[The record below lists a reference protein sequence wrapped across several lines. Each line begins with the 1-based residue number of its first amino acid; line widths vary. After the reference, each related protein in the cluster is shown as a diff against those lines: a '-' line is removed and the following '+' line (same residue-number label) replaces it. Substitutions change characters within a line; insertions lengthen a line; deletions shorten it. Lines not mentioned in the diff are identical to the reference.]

1 MKQASHRRSTKAIPA
16 SGGTNKTDDA
26 GPGSP
31 TRFPL
36 ERRVPA
42 SEDHS
47 EEASELRRQAEAI
60 IAKSGGLP
68 AGDKDVTQHELHV
81 HQIELEMQN
90 EELRRAQAS
99 LAASRARYFDLFE
112 MAPVGYVIVS
122 ETGQILEGNLTAAAL
137 LGRPRGKL
145 INHLIAR
152 AILPEDQDVFYLL
165 RKSLLESGDPKTCK
179 LRMVKPDGSEIWVQ
193 MHASVARDES
203 YATVFRISLGDI
215 TEISQ
220 KTDELRH
227 SEEKFRTLA
236 DFTYDWEYWQGI
248 DGRLVYISPSCER
261 VSGYTREEFL
271 ADTRLLKTIVH
282 PGDAE
287 KFAAHLEAVHTHD
300 ATPRRRDRPVSS
312 PSGSGQSTNE
322 VNFRIIKKDGSVV
335 DIEHGCQPVFD
346 EGGAYRGRRVSN
358 RDITSRKRAERLVL
372 ENEARLRAT
381 LEAAADGILAVD
393 DIGRVTHSNQ
403 RFAELWRIPPPI
415 LERGS
420 DKELL
425 DHVTAQLSDPEAFLK
440 KVRELYGS
448 DEQSMDTLAFKDG
461 RIFERY
467 SLPMILD
474 GTHIGRVWSFRDI
487 TGRTRAQ
494 EELRNKNADLQRF
507 TNTVSH
513 DLKSPLVTIKTF
525 LGYLEKDLNDPA
537 ATANDLGYILGAA
550 DKMERLLNEL
560 LALARIG
567 HLRSTLV
574 KVPLQ
579 EIVQET
585 LALVAGQIAERGVH
599 VEVTSE
605 PVILHG
611 DRPRLVEVFQNL
623 LDNAVK
629 FLGDQP
635 DPRIEVG
642 AETKDGKIVLFVRDN
657 GKGIDPRHKSKLFG
671 LFEKLDPHTPG
682 SGIGLA
688 MVRRI
693 VEAHGG
699 NIEAQ
704 SDGPGMG
711 TTFRFTLAKTERGR
725 PAGTTT

>member
-1 MKQASHRRSTKAIPA
+1 M
-16 SGGTNKTDDA
+16 
-26 GPGSP
+26 
-31 TRFPL
+31 
-36 ERRVPA
+36 
-42 SEDHS
+42 SEEHS
-47 EEASELRRQAEAI
+47 EEASELRRQAEAV
-60 IAKSGGLP
+60 IAKRGGLP
-68 AGDKDVTQHELHV
+68 AGDKDVTQHELQV

-99 LAASRARYFDLFE
+99 LAESRPRYFDLFE

-122 ETGQILEGNLTAAAL
+122 ETGQILESNLTAAAL

-145 INHLIAR
+145 LDHRINRL
-152 AILPEDQDVFYLL
+152 ILPLDQDVFYQMCKALL
-165 RKSLLESGDPKTCK
+165 QSGDPQTCK
-179 LRMVKPDGSEIWVQ
+179 LRMVKPGGEEIWVQ
-193 MHASVARDES
+193 MHGSVARDES
-203 YATVFRISLGDI
+203 SATVFRISLGDI

-220 KTDELRH
+220 KTEELRQ
-227 SEEKFRTLA
+227 SAERFRTVV

-248 DGRLVYISPSCER
+248 DGRLVYVSPSCER
-261 VSGYTREEFL
+261 ISGYTREEFV
-271 ADTRLLKTIVH
+271 ADPQLLKTIVH

-287 KFAAHLEAVHTHD
+287 KFAVHLEAVDAHD
-300 ATPRRRDRPVSS
+300 AMLSRRGRPVSS
-312 PSGSGQSTNE
+312 PSGPRQCANE
-322 VNFRIIKKDGSVV
+322 VDFRIIKKDGSVV
-335 DIEHGCQPVFD
+335 HIEHGCQPVFD

-358 RDITSRKRAERLVL
+358 RDITSRKRAERLAL
-372 ENEARLRAT
+372 ENEATLRAT

-393 DIGRVTHSNQ
+393 DTGRVTHSNQ
-403 RFAELWRIPPPI
+403 RFSELWHIRPA
-415 LERGS
+415 LLDCGS
-420 DKELL
+420 EKELV
-425 DHVTAQLSDPEAFLK
+425 DCVTAQLSDPEAFLK
-440 KVRELYGS
+440 KVRELAGS
-448 DEQSMDTLAFKDG
+448 DEQRMDTLAFKDG
-461 RIFERY
+461 RIFEHY

-474 GTHIGRVWSFRDI
+474 GARTGRVWSFRDI
-487 TGRTRAQ
+487 TERMRAQ

-537 ATANDLGYILGAA
+537 ATANDIGYIRSAA
-550 DKMERLLNEL
+550 EKMERLLDEL

-567 HLRSTLV
+567 HLRSALV
-574 KVPLQ
+574 EVPLQ
-579 EIVQET
+579 EVVQEA
-585 LALVAGQIAERGVH
+585 LALVAGQIAERGVR

-635 DPRIEVG
+635 APRIEIGV
-642 AETKDGKIVLFVRDN
+642 ETKGGEVVILVRDN
-657 GKGIDPRHKSKLFG
+657 GKGIDLRHKSKLFG

-693 VEAHGG
+693 IETHGG

-711 TTFRFTLAKTERGR
+711 ATFRFTLAKTERGR
-725 PAGTTT
+725 PEGTPT